1 MRKLGAM
8 KIQPDFPEVLA
19 RAGSGRVKKDTERER
34 ERESDVVIA
43 CMKRTTVSGVDA

>member
-34 ERESDVVIA
+34 ESDVVIA